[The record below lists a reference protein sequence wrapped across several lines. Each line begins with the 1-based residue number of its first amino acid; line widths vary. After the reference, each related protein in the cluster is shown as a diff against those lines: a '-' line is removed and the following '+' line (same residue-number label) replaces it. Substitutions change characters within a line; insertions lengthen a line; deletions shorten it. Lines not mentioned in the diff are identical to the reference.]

1 MTEGAFIL
9 KMEITFRLLDFD
21 KTPATRGLVFRPP
34 PVIRAGSPV
43 HRALHH
49 AVEGPPVLARPVAL
63 PPVRFV
69 ECDLVVKVVVD
80 GDVCA
85 GFLVDPEH
93 VLVEGGPV
101 AVVVVVAVR
110 DEEVR
115 VDHLV

>member
-1 MTEGAFIL
+1 ML
-9 KMEITFRLLDFD
+9 KMVITFGLLDFD

-49 AVEGPPVLARPVAL
+49 AVEGPPVLAGPVAL

-85 GFLVDPEH
+85 GLLVDPEH

-110 DEEVR
+110 DEKVR